1 MIPNPLIGNG
11 EQQRKL
17 LNSLKPV
24 VKVIAVVAAREAGV
38 YLYKLALNKVH
49 TEWIKAKVKDKL
61 NVIRRDFGRETD
73 PEPDPR
79 GTSGIPDDE
88 IQNGV
93 DPEGPSPRSRAAQ
106 RAAQRRVRDET
117 GRFIRKDP
125 PQEGGDRS

>member
-1 MIPNPLIGNG
+1 MIPNPIKGNG
-11 EQQRKL
+11 EQRKL

-49 TEWIKAKVKDKL
+49 TEWIKAKVKEKL
-61 NVIRRDFGRETD
+61 RVVRRDFGMET
-73 PEPDPR
+73 EPDPP
-79 GTSGIPDDE
+79 GTSGIPDDD

-93 DPEGPSPRSRAAQ
+93 DPEGPSSRSRAA
-106 RAAQRRVRDET
+106 RRRVRDES

-125 PQEGGDRS
+125 PQEGGDSS

>member
-1 MIPNPLIGNG
+1 MIPNPLTGNG
-11 EQQRKL
+11 EQRKL

-24 VKVIAVVAAREAGV
+24 VKIVAVVAAREAGV
-38 YLYKLALNKVH
+38 FLYKLALNKVH

-61 NVIRRDFGRETD
+61 SVVRRDIGMK

-79 GTSGIPDDE
+79 DTSGIPDDD

-93 DPEGPSPRSRAAQ
+93 DPEGPSPRS

-125 PQEGGDRS
+125 PQEGGDSS

>member
-1 MIPNPLIGNG
+1 MIPNPIKGNG
-11 EQQRKL
+11 EQRKL

-61 NVIRRDFGRETD
+61 SVVRRDFGME
-73 PEPDPR
+73 PEPDPQD
-79 GTSGIPDDE
+79 TSGIPDDD

-117 GRFIRKDP
+117 GKFIRKDP
-125 PQEGGDRS
+125 PQEGGDSS

>member
-1 MIPNPLIGNG
+1 MIPNPIKGNG
-11 EQQRKL
+11 EPRKL

-61 NVIRRDFGRETD
+61 SVIRRDFGMETD
-73 PEPDPR
+73 PDPR
-79 GTSGIPDDE
+79 NTSGIPDDD

-93 DPEGPSPRSRAAQ
+93 DGRTQSEKSGCPAGCPAQSAGRDREVHPERPT
-106 RAAQRRVRDET
+106 T
-117 GRFIRKDP
+117 GR
-125 PQEGGDRS
+125 G

>member
-1 MIPNPLIGNG
+1 MIPNPTKGNG
-11 EQQRKL
+11 EQRKL

-24 VKVIAVVAAREAGV
+24 VKIVAVVAAREAGV

-61 NVIRRDFGRETD
+61 SVVRRDFGMK

-79 GTSGIPDDE
+79 DTSGIPGDD

-93 DPEGPSPRSRAAQ
+93 DPEGPSSRS

-125 PQEGGDRS
+125 PQEGGDSS

>member
-1 MIPNPLIGNG
+1 MIPNPIKGNG
-11 EQQRKL
+11 EQRKL

-61 NVIRRDFGRETD
+61 SVVRRDFGMETD
-73 PEPDPR
+73 PEPGPR
-79 GTSGIPDDE
+79 DTTSIPDDD

-93 DPEGPSPRSRAAQ
+93 DPEGPSPRS

-125 PQEGGDRS
+125 PTTGEGGDSS

>member
-1 MIPNPLIGNG
+1 MIPNPIKGNG
-11 EQQRKL
+11 EQRKL

-61 NVIRRDFGRETD
+61 SVVRRDFGME
-73 PEPDPR
+73 PEPDQR
-79 GTSGIPDDE
+79 DTSGIPDDE

-93 DPEGPSPRSRAAQ
+93 DPEGPNPRSRAAQ

>member
-1 MIPNPLIGNG
+1 MIPNPIKGNG
-11 EQQRKL
+11 EQRKL

-24 VKVIAVVAAREAGV
+24 VKIIAVVAAREAGV

-61 NVIRRDFGRETD
+61 RVVRRDFGMK

-79 GTSGIPDDE
+79 DPTGIPDDD

-106 RAAQRRVRDET
+106 RRVRDET
-117 GRFIRKDP
+117 GKFVRKDP
-125 PQEGGDRS
+125 PQEGGDSS

>member
-1 MIPNPLIGNG
+1 MIPNPMKGNG
-11 EQQRKL
+11 EQRKL

-24 VKVIAVVAAREAGV
+24 VKIVAVVAAREAGV

-61 NVIRRDFGRETD
+61 SVVRRDFGMK

-79 GTSGIPDDE
+79 DTTGIPDND

-117 GRFIRKDP
+117 GKFVRKDP
-125 PQEGGDRS
+125 PREGGDSS

>member
-1 MIPNPLIGNG
+1 MIPNPLTGNG
-11 EQQRKL
+11 EQRKL

-61 NVIRRDFGRETD
+61 SVVRRDFGME
-73 PEPDPR
+73 PEPDPQD
-79 GTSGIPDDE
+79 TSGIPDDD

-117 GRFIRKDP
+117 GKFIRKDP
-125 PQEGGDRS
+125 PREGGDTS

>member
-1 MIPNPLIGNG
+1 MIPNPIKGNG
-11 EQQRKL
+11 DQRKL

-61 NVIRRDFGRETD
+61 SVVRRDFGMK
-73 PEPDPR
+73 PEPDKR
-79 GTSGIPDDE
+79 DTSSIPDDD

-93 DPEGPSPRSRAAQ
+93 DPEGPSSRS
-106 RAAQRRVRDET
+106 RAAQRRVRDES

-125 PQEGGDRS
+125 PTGEGGDRS

>member
-1 MIPNPLIGNG
+1 MIPNPLTGNG
-11 EQQRKL
+11 EQRKL

-38 YLYKLALNKVH
+38 FLYKLALNKVH

-61 NVIRRDFGRETD
+61 SVVRRDFGMETD
-73 PEPDPR
+73 PDPR
-79 GTSGIPDDE
+79 DAPGIPDND

-117 GRFIRKDP
+117 GKFVRKDP
-125 PQEGGDRS
+125 PQEGGDSS

>member
-1 MIPNPLIGNG
+1 MIPNPIKGNG
-11 EQQRKL
+11 EPQKL

-24 VKVIAVVAAREAGV
+24 VKIVAVVAAREAGV

-61 NVIRRDFGRETD
+61 SVVRRDFGMETD
-73 PEPDPR
+73 PDPR
-79 GTSGIPDDE
+79 DPSGIPDND
-88 IQNGV
+88 IQNGI

-117 GRFIRKDP
+117 GKFVRKDP
-125 PQEGGDRS
+125 PQEGGDSP